1 MIDNSKIS
9 EIINKGKNLG
19 LSVRVRDIAFAILQ
33 KHFSDAKVA
42 YLSIFPDGKDDEKI
56 DKYSNSKVIN
66 FISSQ
71 IDLEMTA
78 NMVQKKKKKVELS
91 SQDDISFEENK
102 AEIIKLIEKTQKEE
116 AEGKIKVSES
126 LKIQT
131 DLRVKLNDKFNIIDD
146 SQESLVVV
154 NKKFND
160 ICPYCSHEIAVPTKE
175 DLMIKYNLVEN
186 KDITDERISNI
197 VKGATE

>member
-1 MIDNSKIS
+1 MIDNNKIS
-9 EIINKGKNLG
+9 EIINKGKSLG
-19 LSVRVRDIAFAILQ
+19 LSIRVRDIAFAILQ
-33 KHFSDAKVA
+33 KHFSDNKVA
-42 YLSIFPDGKDDEKI
+42 YLSVFSDGKNNNDI
-56 DKYSNSKVIN
+56 DKYISSKLID

-71 IDLEMTA
+71 IDADITA
-78 NMVQKKKKKVELS
+78 NIVQKKKKKVGISED
-91 SQDDISFEENK
+91 DDISFEENK

-116 AEGKIKVSES
+116 REGKIKVSES

-131 DLRVKLNDKFNIIDD
+131 DLRVKLNDKFNIIDN

-197 VKGATE
+197 VKGTTE